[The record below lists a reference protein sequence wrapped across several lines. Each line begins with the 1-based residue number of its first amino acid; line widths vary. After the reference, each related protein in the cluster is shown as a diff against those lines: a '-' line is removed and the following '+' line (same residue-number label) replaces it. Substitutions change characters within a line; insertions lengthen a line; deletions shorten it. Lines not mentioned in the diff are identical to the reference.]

1 MTVPL
6 ATWSDVLAYAD
17 SVGLGDQARKRWSV
31 EHKIPARWR
40 ATIASRAIE
49 HWQHVP
55 NEFFHIN
62 KRLRPQVAPL
72 KP

>member
-1 MTVPL
+1 MIVRD
-6 ATWSDVLAYAD
+6 ATWTDVLGYAD
-17 SVGLGDQARKRWSV
+17 ECGLGGQARKRWSA

-49 HWQHVP
+49 HGQHVP